1 MAENQQMVV
10 YAAAY
15 ETENAALDD
24 LAAIQELHREKLIGA
39 VVAAVIDLWNGKPHV
54 VRRLD
59 LPLIRFIPEMFGGGT
74 LPRKELVEA
83 AKQLTANQAGLIAI
97 GELTIEQGLDKAF
110 AKAAKVVK
118 RNVDATADQ
127 ITSELQ
133 EALKG

>member
-1 MAENQQMVV
+1 MAESQQMIV

-24 LAAIQELHREKLIGA
+24 LAVIDELHREKLIGTCD
-39 VVAAVIDLWNGKPHV
+39 AAVINLWNGKPHV

-59 LPLIRFIPEMFGGGT
+59 RARIRIIPEMFGGGT

-83 AKQLTANQAGLIAI
+83 AKQLTGNQAGLIAI
-97 GELTIEQGLDKAF
+97 VEPTLERGLDDAF

-118 RNVDATADQ
+118 RDVDATIDQ

>member
-15 ETENAALDD
+15 ESENAALDD
-24 LAAIQELHREKLIGA
+24 LAVIDELHKEKLIGT
-39 VVAAVIDLWNGKPHV
+39 VDAAVIDLWNGKPHV

-83 AKQLTANQAGLIAI
+83 AEQLTANQAGLIVV
-97 GELTIEQGLDKAF
+97 GEPTIEKGLDA
-110 AKAAKVVK
+110 ALTKAAKVVK
-118 RNVDATADQ
+118 RTVEATTDE

-133 EALKG
+133 EALKS